1 MKKALLAFLIIPFT
15 AYAQQWDFDNSG
27 SRIFDMRKNEQKK
40 ITITIESVEPK
51 DMQQACDKKSRQ
63 LGNGGFKT
71 PMLACSFWEGK
82 TCHIIMPH
90 KVDMRTVGH
99 EVMHCFQGSW
109 H

>member
-1 MKKALLAFLIIPFT
+1 MKKALVALLIIPFT

-40 ITITIESVEPK
+40 ITIIIESVDPK
-51 DMQQACDKKSRQ
+51 DMQAACNKKSKQ
-63 LGNGGFKT
+63 LGNGGFNT

-82 TCHIIMPH
+82 NCHIIMPH